1 VFFQDVLKVV
11 SAILLLYLFLLS
23 IRIVLGWFSR
33 QYGGSGAQ
41 GIRGGASLSSLGRP
55 WELLCRFTDPYLGT
69 FYRLRFLR
77 KGIFDFTPIA
87 AILVLVVA
95 LDLVNALLSYGR
107 VGVGFFMASV
117 VWAAWSGARFLL
129 LLFLLVGVL
138 RTIPILTRATSG
150 AMMWKVVDLIVQP
163 LVSFVMRVFHTGR
176 RSGYTQYLLLTVG
189 LLFVAWLLGELAVG
203 QLIGFLEGLRV

>member
-1 VFFQDVLKVV
+1 MFFQDVLKVA
-11 SAILLLYLFLLS
+11 SAILFLYLFLLS
-23 IRIVLGWFSR
+23 VRIVLGWFSR
-33 QYGGSGAQ
+33 QFGGSEARGT
-41 GIRGGASLSSLGRP
+41 RGGMGLSSQGRP
-55 WELLCRFTDPYLGT
+55 LELLCSVTDPYLEI

-107 VGVGFFMASV
+107 IGVGFFLASV
-117 VWAAWSGARFLL
+117 IWAAWSGVRFLL

-138 RTIPILTRATSG
+138 RTVPILFHAAAG
-150 AMMWKVVDLIVQP
+150 AMIWKVVDLIIQP
-163 LVSFVMRVFHTGR
+163 VVAFVMRVLHTGR

-203 QLIGFLEGLRV
+203 QLTVFLEGLRI

>member
-1 VFFQDVLKVV
+1 VFFQDALKVL

-23 IRIVLGWFSR
+23 IRIVLGWFSHQHGGPGAR
-33 QYGGSGAQ
+33 GMGSGF
-41 GIRGGASLSSLGRP
+41 SSLGMP
-55 WELLCRFTDPYLGT
+55 WELLCRATDPYLGA

-77 KGIFDFTPIA
+77 RGIFDFTPIA

-107 VGVGFFMASV
+107 IGVGFFMASV
-117 VWAAWSGARFLL
+117 VWAAWSGVRFLL

-138 RTIPILTRATSG
+138 RTIPIMTRTTSG
-150 AMMWKVVDLIVQP
+150 AMVWKVVDLIIQP

-176 RSGYTQYLLLTVG
+176 RSGYTQYLLLTVA
-189 LLFVAWLLGELAVG
+189 LLFVAWLLGELVVG
-203 QLIGFLEGLRV
+203 QIIGFLEGLRV